1 MQPDTP
7 RRIDPVG
14 AGVLL
19 RAGAVLVYPTEA
31 VWGIGCDPGN
41 PAAIERLLQIKQRP
55 VAKGMIV
62 VCDELARVAEW
73 VDLDA
78 LPTARREAVLASW
91 PGPNTW
97 TLPATPRAPT
107 MLRGDHDTLA
117 VRVSAHPVVVAMC
130 VAFGGAL
137 VSTSANLAGHPPAF
151 AESELDP
158 GLLAKVDALVEGV
171 TGGLSAPTPIRDART
186 GEVLRG

>member
-1 MQPDTP
+1 MPDF
-7 RRIDPVG
+7 
-14 AGVLL
+14 ALL
-19 RAGAVLVYPTEA
+19 RIAPAEAGALLRQGAVLVYPTEA

-41 PAAIERLLQIKQRP
+41 DAAVERLLRIKQRP

-62 VCDELARVAEW
+62 VCDDLARVADW

-78 LPTARREAVLASW
+78 LPAPRREAVLASW

-97 TLPATPRAPT
+97 TLPATARAPR
-107 MLRGDHDTLA
+107 MLCGDHDTLA

-130 VAFGGAL
+130 AAFGGAM
-137 VSTSANLAGHPPAF
+137 VSTSANPAGEPPAF
-151 AESELDP
+151 DEAALDP
-158 GLLAKVDALVEGV
+158 ALLAQVDALVTGA
-171 TGGLSAPTPIRDART
+171 TGGLPAPTPIRDARS

>member
-1 MQPDTP
+1 MEHGAP
-7 RRIDPVG
+7 RRIDPAEAG
-14 AGVLL
+14 ALL
-19 RAGAVLVYPTEA
+19 REGAVLVYPTEA

-41 PAAIERLLQIKQRP
+41 PAAVQRLLRIKQRP

-62 VCDELARVAEW
+62 VCDDLARVADW
-73 VDLDA
+73 VDLDI
-78 LPTARREAVLASW
+78 LPVARREAVLASW

-97 TLPATPRAPT
+97 TLPATPRSPP

-130 VAFGGAL
+130 AAFGGAL
-137 VSTSANLAGHPPAF
+137 VSTSANLTGQPPAF
-151 AESELDP
+151 GENELDRA
-158 GLLAKVDALVEGV
+158 LLAQVDALVEGA
-171 TGGLSAPTPIRDART
+171 TGGLPAPTPIRDART